1 MFDNKQY
8 ALTPEGSA
16 VQCLTRAPNLMRR
29 AKATL
34 QNPHC
39 RPIDLEILQAEANQL
54 RYELEPHLR
63 SLRDRFQASS
73 EIEVSDTETSS
84 KSIYHTLRSC
94 HYIRTYALG
103 LAIDIV
109 VNEVRL
115 ALATSSSS
123 PSAISILMES
133 HGFATQIVDLANL
146 AHRYRPLG
154 ASTLAVCLVAAELGG
169 GTVEVRAEARRLRG
183 MYDSDLREGMVREEE
198 DGDKGLKLICGRNDG
213 VVNWGSSM

>member
-34 QNPHC
+34 QKPHC
-39 RPIDLEILQAEANQL
+39 CANDLKILQVEANQL
-54 RYELEPHLR
+54 RHELEPHFR

-73 EIEVSDTETSS
+73 EIEVSDTETSL

-103 LAIDIV
+103 LAIGIIA
-109 VNEVRL
+109 NEVRL
-115 ALATSSSS
+115 ALVTSSSS

-146 AHRYRPLG
+146 ARRYRPLG
-154 ASTLAVCLVAAELGG
+154 ASALAVCLVAAELGA
-169 GTVEVRAEARRLRG
+169 GTVEVRAETKRLRG
-183 MYDSDLREGMVREEE
+183 VYDGDWRGGMVREDE
-198 DGDKGLKLICGRNDG
+198 DWDKGLRLICGRNDG